1 VLTSAVVL
9 SGLWW
14 CLKPATDGKE
24 RGVDIL
30 TERGYATGGQSASWW
45 SRRSRGGIG
54 DPSPGGHGR
63 GVDGRAIHLLT
74 VEKSRDVEIE
84 RLRESRSVMVW
95 SRV

>member
-14 CLKPATDGKE
+14 CLKPATAEKE

-54 DPSPGGHGR
+54 DPSPCGHGR

-74 VEKSRDVEIE
+74 EKSRDVELE
-84 RLRESRSVMVW
+84 RLRESWSVRVW
-95 SRV
+95 S